1 MNNHMIN
8 QKRLHLKRYASHTI
22 MRIPGNLA
30 SAKPHTV
37 IAGWLSLDEMLFISD
52 IYIYPIHKMIR
63 FLVIYNAI
71 DEMDSIL

>member
-1 MNNHMIN
+1 
-8 QKRLHLKRYASHTI
+8 

-30 SAKPHTV
+30 FAKPHTV

-71 DEMDSIL
+71 DEMDSVL